1 MPVSSQFV
9 ELRLKIVLVNSFVE
23 TFFVI
28 CDYVS
33 GRVLK
38 PIKQRFNE
46 QQIYDFS
53 RQKKVSK
60 SNHFSAFNE
69 IL

>member
-53 RQKKVSK
+53 RQKK
-60 SNHFSAFNE
+60 
-69 IL
+69 